1 METAFKQ
8 HVHTLVDNLPAEA
21 TVEDLMRE
29 LHELRSLER
38 AFADIQAG
46 RLTPHD
52 EAKRIIMQG
61 FRDK

>member
-1 METAFKQ
+1 
-8 HVHTLVDNLPAEA
+8 
-21 TVEDLMRE
+21 MRE
-29 LHELRSLER
+29 LYELRSLER

-52 EAKRIIMQG
+52 EAKRIVMQG